1 LNVDNV
7 QYVVIVNS
15 DGGTAIVRHR

>member
-15 DGGTAIVRHR
+15 YGGTAIVRHR